1 MEKQSFKTKTSLSND
16 KSIQNA
22 SLLNFDL
29 PTLVENIKLSQSW
42 VQGKL
47 NAVILLKSPEKQ
59 IVLTALHE
67 DTEINSFQSNDSIT
81 VQIIE
86 GKLKF
91 HTRKVSV
98 MLGRGQI
105 LTLHENIKYSML
117 TKEKTVFLLTIASSK
132 MLN

>member
-1 MEKQSFKTKTSLSND
+1 MEKQSFKTETSLSTD

-47 NAVILLKSPEKQ
+47 NAVILMKSPEKQ

-67 DTEINSFQSNDSIT
+67 DTEINSFQSSDSIT

>member
-1 MEKQSFKTKTSLSND
+1 MEKQSFKTETSLSTD

-67 DTEINSFQSNDSIT
+67 DTEINSFQSSDSIT

>member
-1 MEKQSFKTKTSLSND
+1 MEKQSFKTETSLSND

-67 DTEINSFQSNDSIT
+67 DTEINSFQSSDSIT

>member
-1 MEKQSFKTKTSLSND
+1 MGKQSFKKETSLSND

-22 SLLNFDL
+22 SLFNFDL

-59 IVLTALHE
+59 IVLTSLLE

-91 HTRKVSV
+91 HTRKV
-98 MLGRGQI
+98 
-105 LTLHENIKYSML
+105 
-117 TKEKTVFLLTIASSK
+117 
-132 MLN
+132 